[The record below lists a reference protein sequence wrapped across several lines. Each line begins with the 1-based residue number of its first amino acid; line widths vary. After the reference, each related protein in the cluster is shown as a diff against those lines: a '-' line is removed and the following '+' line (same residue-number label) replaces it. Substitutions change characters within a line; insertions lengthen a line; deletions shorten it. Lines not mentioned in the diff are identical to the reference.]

1 VNYLRP
7 ERLDALARDY
17 ALGLMHGGARRR
29 FEQVL
34 RASRAAELAV
44 LVWQE
49 RLATLAAPVPPLQP
63 SAVVWQRLEQR
74 LQLPAQAT
82 TAAAAPSRWAWL
94 GHVLS
99 GRTLGGALAGL
110 LLAVVVLREQPGLAG
125 LEPARETLPASY
137 VGLLLD
143 DAGKPTLLASSR
155 RHGRTLTVKMLQPI
169 QVPAGQVA
177 TLWALPKDTKDG
189 AAPFKVGVVPAQGN
203 ATLPLPAPAEKLFFG
218 VARLAVTYEADANAV
233 APTPAFVLSGHCVK
247 LW

>member
-17 ALGLMHGGARRR
+17 ALGLLHGGARRR

-49 RLATLAAPVPPLQP
+49 RLAILAAPVPPLQP
-63 SAVVWQRLEQR
+63 SPAVWQRLEQR
-74 LQLPAQAT
+74 LQPARP
-82 TAAAAPSRWAWL
+82 AAASPAPSRWAWL
-94 GHVLS
+94 GNILS
-99 GRTLGGALAGL
+99 GRALGGVLAGL
-110 LLAVVVLREQPGLAG
+110 LMAVVVLREQPGLAG

-143 DAGKPTLLASSR
+143 QAGKPTLLASSR
-155 RHGRTLTVKMLQPI
+155 RHGKTLTVKMLQPI
-169 QVPAGQVA
+169 QIPAGQVA
-177 TLWALPKDTKDG
+177 TLWALPKDG

-203 ATLPLPAPAEKLFFG
+203 ATLPLPSPAEKLFFS
-218 VARLAVTYEADANAV
+218 VSRLAVTYEADANAS
-233 APTPAFVLSGHCVK
+233 APAPAFVLSGHCVK

>member
-1 VNYLRP
+1 MNLLRP

-63 SAVVWQRLEQR
+63 SPAVWQRLEAR
-74 LQLPAQAT
+74 LQP
-82 TAAAAPSRWAWL
+82 AAAAVPAPAPAPSRWSWL
-94 GHVLS
+94 GHIFS
-99 GRTLGGALAGL
+99 GRALGGALAGL
-110 LLAVVVLREQPGLAG
+110 LIATVVLREQPGLAG
-125 LEPARETLPASY
+125 LEPAREALPASY

-143 DAGKPTLLASSR
+143 NAGKPTLLASSR
-155 RHGRTLTVKMLQPI
+155 RHGKQLTVKMLQPI
-169 QVPAGQVA
+169 QIPAGQQA
-177 TLWALPKDTKDG
+177 TLWAIPKDG
-189 AAPFKVGVVPAQGN
+189 APAFKVGVIPAQGT
-203 ATLPLPAPAEKLFFG
+203 ATLPLPQPAEKLFFS
-218 VARLAVTYEADANAV
+218 VARLAVTYETDANAT
-233 APTPAFVLSGHCVK
+233 APAPAVVLQGHCVK

>member
-1 VNYLRP
+1 LNLLRP

-17 ALGLMHGGARRR
+17 ASGLMHGGARRR
-29 FEQVL
+29 FEAVL

-44 LVWQE
+44 LVWQD

-63 SAVVWQRLEQR
+63 SPAVWQRLEQR
-74 LQLPAQAT
+74 LQPAQPA
-82 TAAAAPSRWAWL
+82 TAAAAPPRRGWL
-94 GHVLS
+94 GGILS
-99 GRTLGGALAGL
+99 GRSLGGALAGL

-143 DAGKPTLLASSR
+143 EAGKPTLLASSR
-155 RHGRTLTVKMLQPI
+155 RHGKVLAVKMLQPI
-169 QVPAGQVA
+169 QIPAGQVA
-177 TLWALPKDTKDG
+177 TLWALPKDG
-189 AAPFKVGVVPAQGN
+189 AAAFRVGVVPAQGN

-218 VARLAVTYEADANAV
+218 VSRLAVTYEADANAT
-233 APTPAFVLSGHCVK
+233 APAPAFVLSGHCVK

>member
-49 RLATLAAPVPPLQP
+49 RLATLAATVPPLQP
-63 SAVVWQRLEQR
+63 SPALWQRLEER
-74 LQLPAQAT
+74 LQPAT
-82 TAAAAPSRWAWL
+82 GAAAVPAPSRWAWL

-99 GRTLGGALAGL
+99 GRSLGGALAGL
-110 LLAVVVLREQPGLAG
+110 LLAVVVLREQPGLVG

-143 DAGKPTLLASSR
+143 EAGKPTLLASSR
-155 RHGRTLTVKMLQPI
+155 RHGKTLTVKMLQPI
-169 QVPAGQVA
+169 QIPAGQQA
-177 TLWALPKDTKDG
+177 TLWALPKDG
-189 AAPFKVGVVPAQGN
+189 AAPFKVGVVPAQGQ
-203 ATLPLPAPAEKLFFG
+203 ATLPLPSPAEKLFFS
-218 VARLAVTYEADANAV
+218 VARLAVTYEADANAS
-233 APTPAFVLSGHCVK
+233 APAPAFVLSGHCVK

>member
-1 VNYLRP
+1 MNLLRP

-34 RASRAAELAV
+34 RGSRAAELAV

-63 SAVVWQRLEQR
+63 SPAVWQRLEAR
-74 LQLPAQAT
+74 LQPAPA
-82 TAAAAPSRWAWL
+82 TAAAAPAPSRWGWL
-94 GHVLS
+94 GALFS
-99 GRTLGGALAGL
+99 GRALGGALAGL
-110 LLAVVVLREQPGLAG
+110 LIATVVLREQPGLVG

-143 DAGKPTLLASSR
+143 NAGQPTLLASSR
-155 RHGRTLTVKMLQPI
+155 RQGKQLTVKMLKPLPI
-169 QVPAGQVA
+169 PAGQQA
-177 TLWALPKDTKDG
+177 TLWAFPKDN
-189 AAPFKVGVVPAQGN
+189 AAPFKVGTVPAQGT
-203 ATLPLPAPAEKLFFG
+203 ATLPLPAAAEKLFFS
-218 VARLAVTYEADANAV
+218 VSRLAVTYETDPSAA
-233 APTPAFVLSGHCVK
+233 APAPAQVLSGHCVK